1 MASGTKIAD
10 AYVQILPTTKNI
22 SGNIEESLKGV
33 DKKFD
38 VAGIAAGTAFGNAIS
53 NVVSKAVTAVAKF
66 ASDTLKDS
74 IASTADYEQLKGGID
89 KIFSGM
95 DTSKITADAKNAY
108 KELGMSVNEYLN
120 SINQIGATFKA
131 NMGSEEAYNTARRGL
146 QAISDYASGT
156 GRSLDELS
164 EKYKMITR
172 STSSY
177 QSIADQFSGILPAT
191 SKQFLEAA
199 QNAGLL
205 SDSYRN
211 LSEVPIDEYQK
222 AVTEMLEKGVSAL
235 GLTNNTAKEA
245 SNTLS
250 GSFNQMKKAWD
261 NLVESFTNP
270 DLDTSAM
277 TERFIDAV
285 KDFLENLGPV
295 IQEAA
300 PALVEALSTA
310 LVEAGPAIV
319 EIIAKSFINASK
331 KLPSIMARQLN
342 AILRNVKPQ
351 LQADNLFDGL
361 VNGFMTAFSKI
372 TQLASGGTVNLD
384 GITDGIAYVIRNF
397 DELSKIAE
405 KAISAISKIRDIGD
419 TAFGGLTNIVNST
432 RQTFNEFLGNIREI
446 SSNAF
451 SRLGEAART
460 AAGDIKNAFASIN
473 LSNFSLDSV
482 ANAFSKLKDAI
493 RNFVNSATSTVKQ
506 WGSDLLDAGRS
517 AIEKFI
523 TGVVDG
529 LKKMITKLKNSGHE
543 MAAGLIEGFTSR
555 LQDLSKSA
563 VDTVDKLVQS
573 IKDALQIHSPS
584 RLMRDQ
590 VGAMMAQ
597 GLKIGWSAEM
607 SRVNASIDADIQK
620 EYSFGQDAIIN
631 SMRRQPRIEPNNNM
645 ASEIIKA
652 MQNITVQNNVTL
664 EGDAGKLFTAMQN
677 QNRVFRNSTGRS
689 AFA

>member
-1 MASGTKIAD
+1 MANGTKIAD

-33 DKKFD
+33 DKQFD

-351 LQADNLFDGL
+351 LQADNMFDGL

-372 TQLASGGTVNLD
+372 SQLASGGTVNLD

-405 KAISAISKIRDIGD
+405 KAISVISKIRDVGD
-419 TAFGGLTNIVNST
+419 TAFGGLTNIVNSA

-493 RNFVNSATSTVKQ
+493 KNFVNSATSTVKQ

-555 LQDLSKSA
+555 LQDLTKSA
-563 VDTVDKLVQS
+563 VDTVDKLVES

-597 GLKIGWSAEM
+597 GLQIGWSAEM